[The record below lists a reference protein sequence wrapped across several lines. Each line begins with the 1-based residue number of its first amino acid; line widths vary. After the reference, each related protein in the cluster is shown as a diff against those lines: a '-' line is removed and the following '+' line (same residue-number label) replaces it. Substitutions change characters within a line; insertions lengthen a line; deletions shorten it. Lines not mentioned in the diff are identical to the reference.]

1 MDNSKNKKIYI
12 AGFDVFKDDAIK
24 TGDKYKEICKLYGFT
39 GLYPL
44 DNVAFNANDIFKGD
58 IRLIDESDI
67 IVANLNNFRGQTMDD
82 GTAFELGYG
91 YALGK
96 LLYGYMDD
104 DRSMREK
111 IGYKDSEGYNVEDFD
126 KPINLMIAQSTKIV
140 KGDFESCVKRLKRD
154 LTK

>member
-24 TGDKYKEICKLYGFT
+24 IGNKYKEICKLYGFE

-44 DNVAFNANDIFKGD
+44 DNVSSFANEIFKGD

-140 KGDFESCVKRLKRD
+140 KGDFESCIKRLKRD

>member
-24 TGDKYKEICKLYGFT
+24 TGNKYKEICKLYSFE

-44 DNVAFNANDIFKGD
+44 DNVSSFANEIFKGD

>member
-1 MDNSKNKKIYI
+1 
-12 AGFDVFKDDAIK
+12 
-24 TGDKYKEICKLYGFT
+24 
-39 GLYPL
+39 
-44 DNVAFNANDIFKGD
+44 
-58 IRLIDESDI
+58 
-67 IVANLNNFRGQTMDD
+67 MDD

-111 IGYKDSEGYNVEDFD
+111 IGYIGYKDSEGYNVEDFN
-126 KPINLMIAQSTKIV
+126 KPINLMIAESTKIV
-140 KGDFESCVKRLKRD
+140 QGDFELCIKRLKRD